1 MFVLTD
7 ANAATC
13 ALVLNLIELN
23 SLLIF
28 HYSVIDRFKLCLANG
43 HHQTWWWWQATRAM
57 VREATDGILFQG
69 AGA

>member
-1 MFVLTD
+1 MLLMFVLTD

-43 HHQTWWWWQATRAM
+43 HHQNGGGGRLH
-57 VREATDGILFQG
+57 VP
-69 AGA
+69 